1 MQVSGFTDCPNP
13 MVIKEEKEEEKDM
26 AVNLHVGFNERQQ
39 KRLSKTL
46 QHITNHYSS
55 KRGKLGFERGISSKS
70 IDIVPTIGSY
80 STTPI
85 VKQSNVHV
93 LFHSMGDSMLISGDY
108 PSNQQS
114 CLTITTNFPR

>member
-1 MQVSGFTDCPNP
+1 

-26 AVNLHVGFNERQQ
+26 AANLHVGFNERQQ

-46 QHITNHYSS
+46 QHITKHYSS

-85 VKQSNVHV
+85 IKQSNVDHV
-93 LFHSMGDSMLISGDY
+93 LFHSMGDPMLISGDY

-114 CLTITTNFPR
+114 HLTITTNFPS